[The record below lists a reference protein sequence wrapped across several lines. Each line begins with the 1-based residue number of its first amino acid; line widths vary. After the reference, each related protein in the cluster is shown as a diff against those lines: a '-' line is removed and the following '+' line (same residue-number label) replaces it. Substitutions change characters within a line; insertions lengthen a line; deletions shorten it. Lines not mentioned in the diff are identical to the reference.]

1 MFNIHISSMVILRGM
16 SRSRGRKADHRT
28 KRQVQRR
35 AAILYI
41 AAISGQLSRVC
52 YETIGSIATSVV
64 ITAAQTRETEFCDTL
79 YIRSNIR

>member
-1 MFNIHISSMVILRGM
+1 MFNIRISSMVILRGM

-52 YETIGSIATSVV
+52 YETI
-64 ITAAQTRETEFCDTL
+64 
-79 YIRSNIR
+79 